1 VSAQRVALV
10 ALFLGVLAA
19 GHAVATPDLA
29 SPAVAAPSPRR
40 IVEIHVEGDRAT
52 LERVRAAAGELLS
65 EISVTPLVVA
75 DGVPDV
81 PSERRESP
89 FVSAYFDFRDTPAT
103 IVIVDGASRRELER
117 RSLPR
122 DTTLEAAVESAV
134 HVLVMLVESLL
145 DEQAAPPSEAPSAPG
160 PAEDDAPTDAVTP
173 ERPARVA
180 PPPPAAGTRPTPP
193 QDTGV
198 SERHPPAQRD
208 APIGLGVGVLARVLH
223 FGAGQMLPS
232 AGAQLELGFG
242 RTRPRFG
249 AAWYFVASTP
259 FVLSS
264 SDATAKLYPFS
275 SGLLPNV
282 EFELGAD
289 FSALAGAGVVLTWF
303 SLSSTGPTGAVVGH
317 STGGV
322 DTALSAMV
330 GLRARTGP
338 RFSLTLLGAL
348 DYDLEPRSFVAF
360 DGQGRHVL
368 GALAQWRPSLSFV
381 VAYSLFGTT
390 ARTNVAEAD

>member
-1 VSAQRVALV
+1 V

-19 GHAVATPDLA
+19 EL
-29 SPAVAAPSPRR
+29 AVAAPAPALPAEAAPLPRR

-65 EISVTPLVVA
+65 EISVTPVVVA
-75 DGVPDV
+75 DGVPAV
-81 PSERRESP
+81 PGERSESP

-103 IVIVDGASRRELER
+103 IVIVDGASRRELDR
-117 RSLPR
+117 RSLPP

-134 HVLVMLVESLL
+134 HVLFMLVESLL
-145 DEQAAPPSEAPSAPG
+145 DEQAAPSSETPSTPI
-160 PAEDDAPTDAVTP
+160 PAEQGASKDDVKDTAPREHPAPVATTP
-173 ERPARVA
+173 PG
-180 PPPPAAGTRPTPP
+180 AGTRAAPR

-198 SERHPPAQRD
+198 SEVHASGRREPPL
-208 APIGLGVGVLARVLH
+208 GLGVGVLARVLH

-232 AGAQLELGFG
+232 AGAELELSFS
-242 RTRPRFG
+242 RMRPRLG
-249 AAWYFVASTP
+249 AVWYFAASTP

-264 SDATAKLYPFS
+264 PDATAKLYPFS

-282 EFELGAD
+282 EFDLGED
-289 FSALAGAGVVLTWF
+289 FSAIAGAGVVLTWF
-303 SLSSTGPTGAVVGH
+303 SLSSAGPPGAVVGH

-330 GLRARTGP
+330 GVRARTGP

-360 DGQGRHVL
+360 DGGGGRHVL

-381 VAYSLFGTT
+381 VAYSLFGGA